1 MATLDDVFT
10 IPDLRHAL
18 GVVSTD
24 DDARIGGHRASAVA
38 LIESYTA
45 RNILD
50 RDIDGESLAPRAQ
63 DMIFYVPDVKPSATW
78 TLRYRRPED
87 DPGFALTASVDV
99 PAAQARIRPD
109 HVIFRP
115 DADGWPEIQKGTCY
129 SVEFSCGMDSD
140 DVPEVLKE
148 ATGMLV
154 RVLYEG
160 SAMDAIPRGSLVAAL
175 IAPYSAT
182 LIPGPAAYAGATQ

>member
-10 IPDLRHAL
+10 VPDLRHAL
-18 GVVSTD
+18 GIVSTD
-24 DDARIGGHRASAVA
+24 DDAKIGGHRASAVA
-38 LIESYTA
+38 LIESYTG
-45 RNILD
+45 RNILT
-50 RDIDGESLAPRAQ
+50 RTVTGESLAPHAQ
-63 DMIFYVPDVKPSATW
+63 DMIFYVPDVRTAASW

-87 DPGFALTASVDV
+87 DPGFAATASVDV
-99 PAAQARIRPD
+99 PSAQVRLRPE
-109 HVIFRP
+109 HAIFRP
-115 DADGWPEIQKGTCY
+115 DASGWPEIQRGTCY
-129 SVEFSCGMDSD
+129 SVEFSCGMSAA

-160 SAMDAIPRGSLVAAL
+160 SAMDAIPRGSLVGAM

-182 LIPGPAAYAGATQ
+182 LIPGPSVYAGAGR

>member
-1 MATLDDVFT
+1 MASLDDVVT

-38 LIESYTA
+38 LIESYTS
-45 RNILD
+45 RNILT
-50 RDIDGESLAPRAQ
+50 RQVTGESSALPAQ
-63 DMIFYVPDVKPSATW
+63 DMIFYVPDVQDAASW

-87 DPGFALTASVDV
+87 DPGFATTASVDV
-99 PAAQARIRPD
+99 RADQVRVRPD
-109 HVIFRP
+109 HVILRP
-115 DADGWPEIQKGTCY
+115 DADGWPEIQRGNLY
-129 SVEFSCGMDSD
+129 SVEFTCGMDSD
-140 DVPEVLKE
+140 GVPEVLKE

-160 SAMDAIPRGSLVAAL
+160 SAMDAIPRGSLVGAM
-175 IAPYSAT
+175 IAPYSST
-182 LIPGPAAYAGATQ
+182 LIPGPGAWAGAGR